1 MAVRAI
7 GDEACSG
14 PGPCAHN
21 GAYRAT
27 DLSADQSPT
36 YGAGAYELGFGVVTT
51 VMAVRLSNSILMGFL
66 RMGRDRKH
74 KNCSCEERCG
84 KTSQIDSIHEVDPF
98 GPCNLRSHPSDA
110 ADFRCRCTK

>member
-1 MAVRAI
+1 MCIR
-7 GDEACSG
+7 DRACSG

-51 VMAVRLSNSILMGFL
+51 VMAVRLSNSILMEMCI
-66 RMGRDRKH
+66 R
-74 KNCSCEERCG
+74 
-84 KTSQIDSIHEVDPF
+84 DSIRTASRQPPH
-98 GPCNLRSHPSDA
+98 
-110 ADFRCRCTK
+110 